1 MNQTQKLKNRPSQV
15 SIAVKLLWYSLG
27 LGIVNTLT
35 DPQSLDLVSQGST
48 AFTITIMA
56 FTLVIMALLIWNIS
70 AGRNW
75 ARIIFLVVFLLGGL
89 GYLFAAMND
98 PTDPSF
104 NPFARSMLAGLI
116 SLLQLA
122 FQLVALRF
130 IFTKPGAS
138 WFKKG
143 QPAAERTALDL

>member
-27 LGIVNTLT
+27 LGIVNTLI
-35 DPQSLDLVSQGST
+35 DYQFLVSQGSI
-48 AFTITIMA
+48 AFTITVTA
-56 FTLVIMALLIWNIS
+56 FTLGILALLIWKIS

-122 FQLVALRF
+122 FQLVSLRF